1 MCRIIVLVVGF
12 LAAMAV
18 ADAQQI
24 KGVVSDSNGDPLVGV
39 SVFVDGTTLGVSTDV
54 DGAYT
59 IDIPDARGKT
69 LVFSCIGMA
78 TKEILIGQ
86 NTTVNITLE
95 EDTNFLDE
103 TVVIGYATVKRR
115 DLLGSVTSVGADA
128 IAAVPVTTVSEA
140 LAGKMAYSGW
150 FPCGEHFRHCSLGY
164 PVNRCAQGCV
174 LHSHLRFQRSERSRP
189 HHYEVR
195 GGRQDFRK
203 L

>member
-1 MCRIIVLVVGF
+1 MKNLMYRISLLILGF
-12 LAAMAV
+12 FAAMSF

-24 KGVVSDSNGDPLVGV
+24 KGVVTDANGDPLVGV

-54 DGAYT
+54 DGAYI

-115 DLLGSVTSVGADA
+115 DLLGSVTSVGSDA

-140 LAGKMAYSGW
+140 LAGKMRD
-150 FPCGEHFRHCSLGY
+150 GEWTPEKPLRLRAGDLLVFRQT
-164 PVNRCAQGCV
+164 R
-174 LHSHLRFQRSERSRP
+174 
-189 HHYEVR
+189 
-195 GGRQDFRK
+195 
-203 L
+203 